1 METDKQ
7 LIADLTVIH
16 CEGEG
21 DWCLTYDSCVGEDDE

>member
-7 LIADLTVIH
+7 LIVDLSVTH

-21 DWCLTYDSCVGEDDE
+21 DWCLPGECHVGED